1 MELDKG
7 NRWDKASEGLESG
20 VGDSPE
26 ILGVSFSSGTA
37 SARTRSSHFPRIASI
52 LPPMRWDGVHRRV
65 VLDDVEVVLPVA
77 RELMVETEPDLES
90 DPV

>member
-1 MELDKG
+1 
-7 NRWDKASEGLESG
+7 
-20 VGDSPE
+20 
-26 ILGVSFSSGTA
+26 
-37 SARTRSSHFPRIASI
+37 
-52 LPPMRWDGVHRRV
+52 MRWDGVHRRV